1 MIIERQDNG
10 SLLISDTVG
19 NDWIKKV
26 YYFYSKKEAIK
37 LFREYRR
44 EVKKKKSHKEGRYSN
59 DRQTKKLVDKLVSR
73 NFCLKQQQLL
83 DNGYIFRQV
92 KLTKEGKRT

>member
-1 MIIERQDNG
+1 MSTARGSWYTEQNLTRKVQMIVERQSNG

-37 LFREYRR
+37 LFKNL
-44 EVKKKKSHKEGRYSN
+44 KKEMRIKLLAERLSKKIIWKE
-59 DRQTKKLVDKLVSR
+59 
-73 NFCLKQQQLL
+73 
-83 DNGYIFRQV
+83 
-92 KLTKEGKRT
+92 KRA

>member
-1 MIIERQDNG
+1 MSTDYGSWYTEQKLNKEGKNDNRKTGNG

-44 EVKKKKSHKEGRYSN
+44 EVKNEKKS
-59 DRQTKKLVDKLVSR
+59 
-73 NFCLKQQQLL
+73 
-83 DNGYIFRQV
+83 
-92 KLTKEGKRT
+92 

>member
-1 MIIERQDNG
+1 MSTARGSWYTEQNLTRKEKMIIERQGNG

-19 NDWIKKV
+19 NDSIKKV

-44 EVKKKKSHKEGRYSN
+44 EVKNEKKS
-59 DRQTKKLVDKLVSR
+59 
-73 NFCLKQQQLL
+73 
-83 DNGYIFRQV
+83 
-92 KLTKEGKRT
+92 